1 LTRRGWHKAV
11 GRGRATGL
19 RSARKESGEGGA
31 AHREGE
37 RAFDPLKEGAGFRPA
52 GKGGPLEPMQAV
64 PLVASDVFT
73 MSSLSI
79 GVRSSAG
86 VARGF

>member
-1 LTRRGWHKAV
+1 
-11 GRGRATGL
+11 
-19 RSARKESGEGGA
+19 
-31 AHREGE
+31 
-37 RAFDPLKEGAGFRPA
+37 
-52 GKGGPLEPMQAV
+52 MQAA

-86 VARGF
+86 VARGFWSERVGMGAGAIEHYPHDSAHAECAKYIIYYYI

>member
-1 LTRRGWHKAV
+1 
-11 GRGRATGL
+11 
-19 RSARKESGEGGA
+19 
-31 AHREGE
+31 
-37 RAFDPLKEGAGFRPA
+37 
-52 GKGGPLEPMQAV
+52 
-64 PLVASDVFT
+64 VASDVFT